1 MKKLMLWIAALVL
14 SATPAVA
21 ENESANDSVALSPEV
36 LKAIERVH
44 KPLNKNYDPA
54 TDKRNK
60 DLTKT
65 SISVG
70 YQFFFGSEANY
81 FGIAARS
88 LKWEGLGA
96 ELGFRAKI
104 DRKED
109 SQGSH
114 TATAFVSIDPLANYT
129 WGLFHKNQLTIY
141 ATGTLGPS
149 FRIQNYPNGKY
160 KDNGKMDY
168 NTKLYFDLFIN
179 ARVTVRYWNIAAS
192 VGFNVWSAQWKFKK
206 DYVHATPNVSIA
218 YCF

>member
-14 SATPAVA
+14 SAAPAVA

-36 LKAIERVH
+36 LKAIEGVH

-65 SISVG
+65 SISLG
-70 YQFFFGSEANY
+70 YQFFFRSDGNLG
-81 FGIAARS
+81 GIAARL

-96 ELGFRAKI
+96 ELGFRAKM
-104 DRKED
+104 DTKED

-114 TATAFVSIDPLANYT
+114 TANSFVCIDPLANYT

-168 NTKLYFDLFIN
+168 NTKLFLDLFIN

-206 DYVHATPNVSIA
+206 DYVSATPNVSIA